1 MRLTFLG
8 TGTSFGVPVV
18 GCPCETC
25 RSGGPRDKRTRHSAL
40 IEGGGRKVLIDTPP
54 ELRLQ
59 LLAAGIEEIDAV
71 WYTHFHA
78 DHTHGIDDLRVFS
91 MLSGVPLPI
100 YGSKPTVEMLACKF
114 DYIFDQLLQPLDG
127 TFKPEGSLRV
137 LEPYTTV
144 EIAGLAFQPLPVP
157 HGPLEP
163 FGFRI
168 GDLGYIT
175 DAKALPPRTRAA
187 LAGVRVLVL
196 NALWFGE
203 PHPTHFNVE
212 EAVEVALEIGAER
225 TFQTHI
231 SHLAAHEELERR
243 LPEDIR
249 PAYDGLVVEF

>member
-25 RSGGPRDKRTRHSAL
+25 RAGRPRDQRTRHSAL
-40 IEGGGRKVLIDTPP
+40 IEGAGRRVLIDTPP

-59 LLAAGIEEIDAV
+59 LLAADVEQIDAV

-91 MLSGVPLPI
+91 MLSGIPLPV
-100 YGSKPTVEMLACKF
+100 YASMPTVEMLACKF
-114 DYIFDQLLQPLDG
+114 DYIFDPQLQPLEG
-127 TFKPEGSLRV
+127 TFKPEATLQV
-137 LEPYTTV
+137 LEPYATV
-144 EIAGLAFQPLPVP
+144 EIAGMAFRPLPVP

-163 FGFRI
+163 YGFRI

-175 DAKALPPRTRAA
+175 DAKALPPQTRAA
-187 LAGVRVLVL
+187 LEGVQVLVL

-203 PHPTHFNVE
+203 SHPTHFNVE
-212 EAVEVALEIGAER
+212 EAVEVALEIGAQR
-225 TFQTHI
+225 TFLTHI
-231 SHLAAHEELERR
+231 SHLAAHAELERR
-243 LPEDIR
+243 LPESIR